1 MSNRAIPSVA
11 AIVFVALCAGYYF
24 EVNVREQMP
33 EGGASD
39 FNVYYRAGQAVLS
52 GKTPYGDPGYLYPPL
67 FAFLMTPLARASL
80 LDAQRLWFLCSH
92 LFLLGAAWLVWRA
105 AGRGWI
111 PACVVACIWACG
123 GAASE
128 NLGDGQVGA
137 LLALLIAMAL
147 TGAGTGQGI
156 AAGASACLKY
166 FPGVLGVVFAL
177 ERNWRALAAFTAAA
191 LTGLLIPWI
200 MMAGWLE
207 GPKSPRNS
215 YFWMGT
221 PAILSWSAPSSVLRI
236 LDPAKTGVPLP
247 NNWLN
252 GNDLGAIQLPMW
264 QRLVSISVA
273 GVVLIAGFVALWIV
287 CRGRI
292 APRQTVW
299 ASAAMIAVALAASPI
314 CWTHYQILDYPGAA
328 LLIATAMRRRMW
340 PTLGWAIVCFAFT
353 YQIPVLVLR
362 RYYHAH
368 GAWVA
373 DPAETLYFWTSL
385 APLANLALAG
395 AFFRMIR
402 AEDVP

>member
-1 MSNRAIPSVA
+1 LTNRAIERVA
-11 AIVFVALCAGYYF
+11 AILFLTLCLGCYF
-24 EVNVREQMP
+24 EINVREQMP
-33 EGGASD
+33 DGGASD

-67 FAFLMTPLARASL
+67 FAFLMTPIARANL
-80 LDAQRLWFLCSH
+80 LHAQWLWFLCSH
-92 LFLLGAAWLVWRA
+92 AFLLGSAWLVWRA
-105 AGRGWI
+105 SGGGWI
-111 PACVVACIWACG
+111 PACIVACIWAFG

-128 NLGDGQVGA
+128 NLGLGQVGP
-137 LLALLIAMAL
+137 LLMLLIAMAL
-147 TGAGTGQGI
+147 TGAGAGI
-156 AAGASACLKY
+156 AAGVSASLKY

-191 LTGLLIPWI
+191 LAGLLIPWI
-200 MMAGWLE
+200 VIATWLQ
-207 GPKSPRNS
+207 GPKSPANS

-236 LDPAKTGVPLP
+236 LDPAKTGVPLS

-252 GNDLGAIQLPMW
+252 GNDLGAIQLPLW
-264 QRLVSISVA
+264 QRLISISIA
-273 GVVLIAGFVALWIV
+273 AVVLMAGFAALWMV
-287 CRGRI
+287 SRGRVTG
-292 APRQTVW
+292 AQAVW

-328 LLIATAMRRRMW
+328 LLIAAAIRRRMW

-362 RYYHAH
+362 RYYQAH

-373 DPAETLYFWTSL
+373 DPAATLYFWTSFT
-385 APLANLALAG
+385 PIANLALAG
-395 AFFRMIR
+395 AFFRMLR
-402 AEDVP
+402 AEKS